1 MLETKN
7 LRFKYDDDSELSFPD
22 IKTSKENLLILGA
35 SGVGKTTFLHLL
47 SGLLKPLEG
56 EIDLIGTPI
65 SKLTMTEMDRF
76 RGKNIGIVFQKP
88 HFINSLT
95 VKENLQLAQYISKKI
110 DKTRINSLLESLGI
124 EDKANK
130 KTLNLSQGEKQRV
143 SIARTLIMKPKFV
156 VCDEPTSMLDV
167 SIRISIM
174 DLMLNLAKDLEVS
187 YLYITHDLAVARYM
201 CNRIAVMFNGKIVEI
216 GETEELLQNPVH
228 PYTKR
233 LISSIPIPDPTYK
246 REQYKVNFD
255 ELDNIISKNP
265 NEKMVDIGGGHLVA
279 THDTKDF
286 LIES

>member
-56 EIDLIGTPI
+56 EIDLIGTTI

-143 SIARTLIMKPKFV
+143 SIALAIVNSPKLILA
-156 VCDEPTSMLDV
+156 DEPTSSLD
-167 SIRISIM
+167 
-174 DLMLNLAKDLEVS
+174 DLNCDKVINLLKNQAAKYKAKLII
-187 YLYITHDLAVARYM
+187 ITHD
-201 CNRIAVMFNGKIVEI
+201 F
-216 GETEELLQNPVH
+216 
-228 PYTKR
+228 R
-233 LISSIPIPDPTYK
+233 LK
-246 REQYKVNFD
+246 KHF
-255 ELDNIISKNP
+255 KNT
-265 NEKMVDIGGGHLVA
+265 LS
-279 THDTKDF
+279 
-286 LIES
+286 L

>member
-7 LRFKYDDDSELSFPD
+7 LRFKYDADSELSFPD

-35 SGVGKTTFLHLL
+35 SGIGKTTFLHLL

-65 SKLTMTEMDRF
+65 SKLTMSEMDRF

-110 DKTRINSLLESLGI
+110 DKTRISSLLESLGI

-143 SIARTLIMKPKFV
+143 AIELAIVNSPKLILA
-156 VCDEPTSMLDV
+156 DEPTSSLD
-167 SIRISIM
+167 
-174 DLMLNLAKDLEVS
+174 DLNCDKVINLLKNQAAKYKAKLII
-187 YLYITHDLAVARYM
+187 ITHDY
-201 CNRIAVMFNGKIVEI
+201 
-216 GETEELLQNPVH
+216 
-228 PYTKR
+228 R
-233 LISSIPIPDPTYK
+233 LK
-246 REQYKVNFD
+246 KHF
-255 ELDNIISKNP
+255 KNT
-265 NEKMVDIGGGHLVA
+265 LS
-279 THDTKDF
+279 
-286 LIES
+286 L

>member
-7 LRFKYDDDSELSFPD
+7 LRFKYDDDSVLSFPD

-65 SKLTMTEMDRF
+65 SKFTMSEMDRF

-110 DKTRINSLLESLGI
+110 DKTRISSLLESLGI

-143 SIARTLIMKPKFV
+143 AIALAIVNSPKLILA
-156 VCDEPTSMLDV
+156 DEPTSSLD
-167 SIRISIM
+167 
-174 DLMLNLAKDLEVS
+174 DLNCDKVINLLKNQAAKYKAKLII
-187 YLYITHDLAVARYM
+187 ITHDY
-201 CNRIAVMFNGKIVEI
+201 
-216 GETEELLQNPVH
+216 
-228 PYTKR
+228 R
-233 LISSIPIPDPTYK
+233 LK
-246 REQYKVNFD
+246 KHF
-255 ELDNIISKNP
+255 KNT
-265 NEKMVDIGGGHLVA
+265 LS
-279 THDTKDF
+279 
-286 LIES
+286 L

>member
-1 MLETKN
+1 MLETKS
-7 LRFKYDDDSELSFPD
+7 LRFKYDDESVLSFPD

-65 SKLTMTEMDRF
+65 SKLTMSEMDRF

-110 DKTRINSLLESLGI
+110 DKTRISSLLESLGI

-143 SIARTLIMKPKFV
+143 AIALAIVNSPKLILA
-156 VCDEPTSMLDV
+156 DEPTSSLD
-167 SIRISIM
+167 
-174 DLMLNLAKDLEVS
+174 DLNCNKVINLLKNQAAKYKAKLII
-187 YLYITHDLAVARYM
+187 ITHDY
-201 CNRIAVMFNGKIVEI
+201 
-216 GETEELLQNPVH
+216 
-228 PYTKR
+228 R
-233 LISSIPIPDPTYK
+233 LK
-246 REQYKVNFD
+246 KHF
-255 ELDNIISKNP
+255 KNT
-265 NEKMVDIGGGHLVA
+265 LS
-279 THDTKDF
+279 
-286 LIES
+286 L

>member
-65 SKLTMTEMDRF
+65 SKFTISEMDQF

-143 SIARTLIMKPKFV
+143 AIALAIVNSPKLILA
-156 VCDEPTSMLDV
+156 DEPTSSLD
-167 SIRISIM
+167 
-174 DLMLNLAKDLEVS
+174 DLNCDKVINLLKDQAARYKAKLII
-187 YLYITHDLAVARYM
+187 ITHDY
-201 CNRIAVMFNGKIVEI
+201 
-216 GETEELLQNPVH
+216 
-228 PYTKR
+228 R
-233 LISSIPIPDPTYK
+233 LK
-246 REQYKVNFD
+246 KHF
-255 ELDNIISKNP
+255 KNT
-265 NEKMVDIGGGHLVA
+265 LS
-279 THDTKDF
+279 
-286 LIES
+286 L

>member
-7 LRFKYDDDSELSFPD
+7 LRFKYDDDSVLSFPD

-65 SKLTMTEMDRF
+65 SKLTMSEMDRF

-110 DKTRINSLLESLGI
+110 DKTRISSLLESLGI

-143 SIARTLIMKPKFV
+143 AIALAIVNSPKLILA
-156 VCDEPTSMLDV
+156 DEPTSSLD
-167 SIRISIM
+167 
-174 DLMLNLAKDLEVS
+174 DLNCNKVITLLKNQAAKYKAKLII
-187 YLYITHDLAVARYM
+187 ITHDY
-201 CNRIAVMFNGKIVEI
+201 
-216 GETEELLQNPVH
+216 
-228 PYTKR
+228 R
-233 LISSIPIPDPTYK
+233 LK
-246 REQYKVNFD
+246 KHF
-255 ELDNIISKNP
+255 KNT
-265 NEKMVDIGGGHLVA
+265 LS
-279 THDTKDF
+279 
-286 LIES
+286 L

>member
-7 LRFKYDDDSELSFPD
+7 LRFKYDNDSEFSFPD

-65 SKLTMTEMDRF
+65 SKLTMSEMDRF

-110 DKTRINSLLESLGI
+110 DKTRISSLLESLGI

-143 SIARTLIMKPKFV
+143 AIALAIVNSPKLILA
-156 VCDEPTSMLDV
+156 DEPTSSLD
-167 SIRISIM
+167 
-174 DLMLNLAKDLEVS
+174 DLNCNKVINLLKNQAAKYKAKLII
-187 YLYITHDLAVARYM
+187 ITHDY
-201 CNRIAVMFNGKIVEI
+201 
-216 GETEELLQNPVH
+216 
-228 PYTKR
+228 R
-233 LISSIPIPDPTYK
+233 LK
-246 REQYKVNFD
+246 KHF
-255 ELDNIISKNP
+255 KNT
-265 NEKMVDIGGGHLVA
+265 LS
-279 THDTKDF
+279 
-286 LIES
+286 L